1 MLNGKTSRAETL
13 VASHS
18 VDFHFFFFF
27 QKAAQRSERGN
38 ELVSVFC
45 MYTNNFVIL
54 NLQIQNMLLD
64 LSLSF
69 SAMTIHSWRGEVRL
83 SSLLKEV

>member
-1 MLNGKTSRAETL
+1 MLSGKTSIAETL

-18 VDFHFFFFF
+18 VHFHFFFF

>member
-18 VDFHFFFFF
+18 VDFHFFSKK
-27 QKAAQRSERGN
+27 QLNALN
-38 ELVSVFC
+38 EGMSWCQFFC

>member
-1 MLNGKTSRAETL
+1 MLSSKTSRAETL

-18 VDFHFFFFF
+18 VDFHFFV

-83 SSLLKEV
+83 S